1 MILPLSLIA
10 RNVPP
15 DTINSAI
22 QSEKLC
28 LFGIT
33 LEKYIAKLFVKDALI
48 VSFLNTN
55 EQSIAQNPIK
65 YGLLFI

>member
-1 MILPLSLIA
+1 MCRDGTNTFFLIMILPLSLIA

-22 QSEKLC
+22 QSEKLY

-33 LEKYIAKLFVKDALI
+33 LDKYIAKLFVKDA
-48 VSFLNTN
+48 
-55 EQSIAQNPIK
+55 
-65 YGLLFI
+65 